1 MLFYLMIKGMAL
13 MALNQLIA
21 RNFTL
26 FSERSTKINKQYKLL
41 IQFNF
46 IKVHTSLL
54 EVTTK
59 IAKI

>member
-13 MALNQLIA
+13 MALNQLIT

-41 IQFNF
+41 IQCNF
-46 IKVHTSLL
+46 INVHTSLP

-59 IAKI
+59 ITKI